1 MLPLFC
7 SPSTLVLEN
16 GQLVGWGGE
25 LQNAGVGAY
34 ARMCSVWKHMQDRRT
49 EEEGW
54 WHREKGLHLHILSP
68 RMFQNETGP
77 LTVPP
82 RTSKL

>member
-1 MLPLFC
+1 M
-7 SPSTLVLEN
+7 LVLEN

-54 WHREKGLHLHILSP
+54 WHRERDSTYI
-68 RMFQNETGP
+68 F
-77 LTVPP
+77 
-82 RTSKL
+82 